1 MSIKEYIKSCEENIS
16 WNNEFKQLSINEEI
30 ASKEA
35 INTFI
40 CDVKVNCG
48 CKSVSDKDVLKAIQ
62 NALKDIEKEN
72 DLSTWRDSMKQR
84 MEAEPWMKGLDFY
97 EKSEQIK
104 DSSINNMRIFE
115 KHPTF
120 VGKLYYDIAQ
130 GSEMYDGDFLTEDT
144 LATIKSE
151 LEKITKDNRSASNV
165 KSAVIAYCADHKRN
179 PLKENLI
186 ALRNEWDG
194 TPRLEEFFIKAY
206 ECDDTPYI
214 RYATKVLFYAWV
226 NRILRPGCAFDSMFV
241 FEGPQGIGKS
251 KLLPGMIKMIGGR
264 ACESMK
270 FDSNDRNN
278 LEKFSG
284 WQLCIS
290 EELKDIKKADLATI
304 KDLISRSADTFDK
317 KFRSARTYD
326 RSCILVGNVNPEEK
340 HFLKDLNEYERRF
353 IIFPCHAEGF
363 PNGIRANDWWWDE
376 NFPKEYKMQVWAEAV
391 YLVEHEPNFRWI
403 SLPGEIAQELKKIQ
417 ASYKF
422 MIEDD
427 VFIEKLW
434 GTLDLS
440 LPQRSYDKN
449 EYNKF
454 LRDVNDAQNNN
465 FTTENKQLEEID
477 CGLFRRYVKDML
489 KEDRSKGHFDV
500 CMKHLGW
507 ESKHTTT
514 IINGKRT
521 NVYKYVRIQNEE
533 QIKLPF

>member
-1 MSIKEYIKSCEENIS
+1 MTIKEYIKNREENIS

-72 DLSTWRDSMKQR
+72 DLSTWRDSIRQR

-115 KHPTF
+115 NHPAF
-120 VGKLYYDIAQ
+120 KGKIYYDIAQ
-130 GSEMYDGDFLTEDT
+130 SSEMYDGEVLTED
-144 LATIKSE
+144 LISTIKSE
-151 LEKITKDNRSASNV
+151 LEKITKDNRSISNV
-165 KSAVIAYCADHKRN
+165 KSAVIAFCKDHRVNKLR
-179 PLKENLI
+179 ENLLN
-186 ALRNEWDG
+186 LRNCWDG
-194 TPRLEEFFIKAY
+194 TPRLEEVFIKAY

-214 RYATKVLFYAWV
+214 RYATKVLFYAWI
-226 NRILRPGCAFDSMFV
+226 NRILNPGCYFDSMFV
-241 FEGPQGIGKS
+241 FEGQQSIGKS
-251 KLLPGMIKMIGGR
+251 KFLPGMIEMIGGR

-284 WQLCIS
+284 WQLCMS

-304 KDLISRSADTFDK
+304 KDLISRSKDTFDK
-317 KFRSARTYD
+317 KYRSSRTYE

-353 IIFPCHAEGF
+353 IIFPCHAEGT
-363 PNGIRANDWWWDE
+363 PNGVRVNDWWWEE
-376 NFPKEYKMQVWAEAV
+376 NFPYEYKMQIWAEAI
-391 YLVEHEPNFRWI
+391 YLVENEPNFCWR
-403 SLPGEIAQELKKIQ
+403 SLPGNIAEELKNIQ
-417 ASYKF
+417 AGYKF

-427 VFIEKLW
+427 VFIEKLRA
-434 GTLDLS
+434 TLDLY
-440 LPQRSYDKN
+440 LPQSIYNKDEYDKF
-449 EYNKF
+449 Y
-454 LRDVNDAQNNN
+454 RDVNDSRNSIY
-465 FTTENKQLEEID
+465 TTKNTTLEEID
-477 CGLFRRYVKDML
+477 CGIWRRYVKDVL
-489 KEDRSKGHFDV
+489 KEDRSKGHFEV
-500 CMKHLGW
+500 CMKHIGW
-507 ESKHTTT
+507 VGRHTTT